1 MYVTQY
7 IYIYIYLICKDEYVF
22 SDSYVYSSS
31 LINYANG
38 KDCRVSITRAR
49 R

>member
-1 MYVTQY
+1 MYVTP
-7 IYIYIYLICKDEYVF
+7 YIYLICKYEYVF

-31 LINYANG
+31 IINYANG